1 VSPGG
6 LLSPGSHRA
15 DGVAD
20 DDAVVRAIAG
30 VEVAWLRALSSLG
43 AVDTNVVD
51 AVSAAAETLT
61 ASGTELVARTEDTGN
76 PVPAVLGLLRQGLP
90 QEAASALHRGLTSQ
104 DTLDTALIL
113 LVRDAANRV
122 RADLDVLSDALG
134 RLAHRHRHD
143 VMVGRTLTQQAVPI
157 TFGLKVARWLDAVL
171 DARDGVDRLLPSL
184 PVQCGGAAGTL
195 ALVGELTD
203 DPLAAVTAFA
213 GELGLA
219 DRSPW
224 HTHRAPLTS
233 AADALV
239 AVCDAIG
246 VIASDVCLLARPEIA
261 EVTEGPVAGRG
272 GSSTMPHKQNPVL
285 GVLVRSASLQ
295 APLLGAQLHLA
306 AAQAVDERPDGA
318 WHSEWPALQQLLVL
332 TVTATSQAAEL
343 VSGLYVDTEVMA
355 ARAASAAEALLAE
368 RGRPGVP
375 ADYLGVADEL
385 VERTLRRLRA
395 AGPEDG

>member
-385 VERTLRRLRA
+385 VERTQRRLRA